1 MEQCAYT
8 FTIRATDAAGNSS
21 DLDVRIEMEDA
32 VAPVITGVM
41 TGGDPD
47 TLQTSFTVAEGLW
60 WRQLQTLDDG
70 HIICSLE
77 FEQQRQRQFYNH
89 QNQSFIL

>member
-1 MEQCAYT
+1 MRIHSRFVQQMQQETA
-8 FTIRATDAAGNSS
+8 S

-47 TLQTSFTVAEGLW
+47 TLQTSFTVAEDC
-60 WRQLQTLDDG
+60 R
-70 HIICSLE
+70 
-77 FEQQRQRQFYNH
+77 RYNAVADFGATET
-89 QNQSFIL
+89 SSVVRLV